1 MEVPASSL
9 SKEKSQQAETELQAA
24 LRELGSERVAA
35 VKALVDPR
43 LLKLFEA
50 SPTEVLVHAVPHK
63 CCVPL
68 TGKAKGILCGI
79 ATAAP
84 NTSVA
89 EADGIR
95 RLVCSNHGKG
105 KAPELLLEDGWYLL
119 GVDACDRNK
128 TASDFSKVSMTSA

>member
-1 MEVPASSL
+1 MEDAASSL

-50 SPTEVLVHAVPHK
+50 SPTQVLVHAVPHK

-68 TGKAKGILCGI
+68 TGKAKGILCGN
-79 ATAAP
+79 AAAAP
-84 NTSVA
+84 NTQVA
-89 EADGIR
+89 EADGTR
-95 RLVCSNHGKG
+95 VS
-105 KAPELLLEDGWYLL
+105 ADWF
-119 GVDACDRNK
+119 ATT
-128 TASDFSKVSMTSA
+128 TARET

>member
-1 MEVPASSL
+1 MHDPASSL
-9 SKEKSQQAETELQAA
+9 SKEKSQQAETELQAV
-24 LRELGSERVAA
+24 LRELGSEHVDA

-50 SPTEVLVHAVPHK
+50 SPKHVLVHVVPHK

-68 TGKAKGILCGI
+68 TGKAKGILCGN

-84 NTSVA
+84 YTSVA

-95 RLVCSNHGKG
+95 RLACNNHGKG
-105 KAPELLLEDGWYLL
+105 KALDIVEHAFA
-119 GVDACDRNK
+119 V
-128 TASDFSKVSMTSA
+128 

>member
-1 MEVPASSL
+1 MYPASSL
-9 SKEKSQQAETELQAA
+9 SKGKSQQAETELQAF
-24 LRELGSERVAA
+24 LRELGSERVDA

-43 LLKLFEA
+43 LLNLFEA
-50 SPTEVLVHAVPHK
+50 SPKQVLVHVVPHK

-68 TGKAKGILCGI
+68 TGKAKGILCGN

-95 RLVCSNHGKG
+95 RLVCSSHGKG
-105 KAPELLLEDGWYLL
+105 KAPTLLLEDG
-119 GVDACDRNK
+119 
-128 TASDFSKVSMTSA
+128 